1 MAKMNTATIVELQE
15 ECRRICTQLS
25 SQTYLYSQRR
35 FRFVELLRPEYQL
48 FQKRLQRFPVITPD
62 HRESYGEFK
71 RSFDLFG
78 VQFEEVLA
86 NLERPVQIHSRL
98 KKPQTRDILQWEDY
112 RDDLKDELKDRA
124 RTIEQQEKDGIQMIL
139 RILDTAER
147 LQEYTYPATDLQGKK
162 YRRALGKLK
171 GYTDEF
177 SKTIL
182 RALRRRGI
190 NEIPLVPGVY
200 PPMQTTRILYRDDN
214 QTNDEIVISKV
225 AEKGYIWKK
234 AILRKA
240 AVVVITKS

>member
-1 MAKMNTATIVELQE
+1 MNTSPIVELQE
-15 ECRRICTQLS
+15 ECQRICSRLS
-25 SQTYLYSQRR
+25 DQTYLYGRRR

-48 FQKRLQRFPVITPD
+48 FQKRLKRFPIITPK
-62 HRESYGEFK
+62 HQESYGEFK

-78 VQFEEVLA
+78 VQFEEILA

-98 KKPQTRDILQWEDY
+98 KKPQTRDIQQWQDY
-112 RDDLKDELKDRA
+112 RDDLKDELKDQA
-124 RTIEQQEKDGIQMIL
+124 RTIEQQEKDGFLMIL

-147 LQEYTYPATDLQGKK
+147 FQIFTFPETDSRGER
-162 YRRALGKLK
+162 YRRALSKLK
-171 GYTDEF
+171 DYTDQF

-182 RALRRRGI
+182 RTLHRRRI
-190 NEIPLVPGVY
+190 DEISLIPGAY

-214 QTNDEIVISKV
+214 QTKDEIIISKV

-240 AVVVITKS
+240 AVIVVTKPKE